1 MILLL
6 SDKEAQRYIFFG
18 FGLRL
23 MVNLQLW
30 SNSGLTLLLL
40 CSSSAPTLLC
50 PGYIN
55 IMLFIKYVEKG
66 G

>member
-1 MILLL
+1 
-6 SDKEAQRYIFFG
+6 
-18 FGLRL
+18 

-40 CSSSAPTLLC
+40 CSSSAPPLLQLCSNSAPTLLR